1 MNREYKCN
9 SFKFIRFDTLS
20 GFNAFKDGESIGI
33 DEVCKHIDSIEQQL
47 KEAEKVIDDVRD
59 VLDLAYGE
67 TEIDFEL
74 NVKFDETYYLTGEY
88 LEKYRSEK

>member
-1 MNREYKCN
+1 MMKTDNTE
-9 SFKFIRFDTLS
+9 FDTGYKMGVKESL
-20 GFNAFKDGESIGI
+20 GE
-33 DEVCKHIDSIEQQL
+33 IEKLRKQL